1 MAGRTLTAFSFS
13 KSYALPGLRVGYLV
27 GPDDA
32 IAAARKMV
40 GHTIYSVPR
49 AMQRSALAAL
59 QDGQD
64 FLDNARSTYQAA
76 RDLAMERIVAPCA
89 KPQGATYLFLD
100 LRPWSEPD
108 SGCAFSVLERIADAG
123 VLLAPGGSFGRSF
136 SEWARL
142 CFTSVS
148 RDKLIEGIDRINDVL
163 GSLPRR

>member
-1 MAGRTLTAFSFS
+1 GRTLTAFSFS
-13 KSYALPGLRVGYLV
+13 KSFALPGLRVGYLV

-40 GHTIYSVPR
+40 GHTIYCVPR
-49 AMQRSALAAL
+49 AMQRAAMAAL
-59 QDGQD
+59 EDGGE
-64 FLDNARSTYQAA
+64 FLKAARKKYQAA
-76 RDLAMERIVAPCA
+76 RDLAMDRIIAPCA

-123 VLLAPGGSFGRSF
+123 VLLAPGGAFGSSF

-142 CFTSVS
+142 CFTSVET
-148 RDKLIEGIDRINDVL
+148 DKLIEGIDRINDVL
-163 GSLPRR
+163 ESLPRR